1 MSNIIVSSGM
11 NVSAKKSE
19 LWLEEWGVRTW
30 GVRTS
35 SLTSSSRPLSLYTSP
50 VVWWPRTVSTSHG
63 TPHTA
68 DEKAR
73 HKRRNFGGLKAMK
86 DSNFQYW
93 YDKQYENIEVR
104 KLPLN
109 SARQLK
115 LKPIPMR
122 KKSNIMKIIYLK
134 YNDILPIFIETIFK
148 NIFRIRNIFKTFH
161 NNILQIKFFVILS
174 LMCCE
179 NVSRLLKCFI

>member
-1 MSNIIVSSGM
+1 MREEIIFITYWSHLYGTFHFSTQILINELEDMSNIIVSSGM

-86 DSNFQYW
+86 DSNFWYW
-93 YDKQYENIEVR
+93 YYKQYENIEVR
-104 KLPLN
+104 KLPLT
-109 SARQLK
+109 SARQ
-115 LKPIPMR
+115 
-122 KKSNIMKIIYLK
+122 
-134 YNDILPIFIETIFK
+134 
-148 NIFRIRNIFKTFH
+148 FRWN
-161 NNILQIKFFVILS
+161 
-174 LMCCE
+174 
-179 NVSRLLKCFI
+179 